1 MPRCGATF
9 DEKSVPPWTR
19 GDFRGV
25 LNAGTNPHRRG
36 VPLSRWFDPSPTS
49 TAHQLPPPW
58 PLAPASPPRLR
69 RGAYFGAPRGFRIM
83 KPLIFVIGKGAFHDS
98 TN

>member
-1 MPRCGATF
+1 MPRCGVTF

-49 TAHQLPPPW
+49 TAHQPPPPW

-69 RGAYFGAPRGFRIM
+69 RGAYSQGSF
-83 KPLIFVIGKGAFHDS
+83 S
-98 TN
+98 